1 MNPDFVDNGLYSFT
15 GLKFIRIPTSGVK
28 TDILCA
34 KDLGNFTIDSESL
47 NGSVTPINAN
57 VANRL
62 PGISGTVKVADRSV
76 SKP

>member
-1 MNPDFVDNGLYSFT
+1 MYSST
-15 GLKFIRIPTSGVK
+15 GSKFIRIPTSGVR

-34 KDLGNFTIDSESL
+34 KDLDNSIVDSESL

-57 VANRL
+57 VANRP
-62 PGISGTVKVADRSV
+62 PGVLGTVKVADRSV